1 MASGDPPSRRGQS
14 GLDHLSFGLRLDAL
28 LLCQRR
34 ADRNAWLACDVG
46 VAREPRL
53 VNGERVAVA
62 QDDGPLDDVLEL
74 PNVPWPVVR
83 LEERQRGPADL
94 PDALAGFGGIPLNQ
108 IFDQERDVFRT
119 LAEGW
124 HTDRKDVE
132 PVKQILPECSSRNRS
147 LQIAVGR
154 GQDADVHG
162 NR

>member
-1 MASGDPPSRRGQS
+1 MLVDAERRDLRIERLTRNPELCCGAVASGDPPSRRGQR

-34 ADRNAWLACDVG
+34 ADRNAWLGCGGG

-62 QDDGPLDDVLEL
+62 QDYGPLDDVLEF
-74 PNVPWPVVR
+74 PNVPWPAVR

-94 PDALAGFGGIPLNQ
+94 PDALASFRGIPLNQ

-119 LAEGW
+119 LAEGR
-124 HTDRKDVE
+124 H
-132 PVKQILPECSSRNRS
+132 
-147 LQIAVGR
+147 
-154 GQDADVHG
+154 
-162 NR
+162 